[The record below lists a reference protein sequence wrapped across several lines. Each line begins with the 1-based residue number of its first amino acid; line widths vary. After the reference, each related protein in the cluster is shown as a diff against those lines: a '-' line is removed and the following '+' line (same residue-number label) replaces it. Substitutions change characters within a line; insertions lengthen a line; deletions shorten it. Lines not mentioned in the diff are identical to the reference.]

1 MSDVIITNN
10 IRRLRFEHN
19 EMSQSDLGERVG
31 LTRQTI
37 AAIEGGKYS
46 PSLETA
52 FRIADVFGVTLND
65 VFQRVPA
72 RGTLQT
78 QAFRG
83 KPA

>member
-1 MSDVIITNN
+1 MSDGIITNT
-10 IRRLRFEHN
+10 IRRLRFEHS

-52 FRIADVFGVTLND
+52 FRIADVFGVRLDD
-65 VFQRVPA
+65 VFQWKKR
-72 RGTLQT
+72 
-78 QAFRG
+78 
-83 KPA
+83 

>member
-1 MSDVIITNN
+1 MSDGIITNT
-10 IRRLRFEHN
+10 IRRLRFEHS

-52 FRIADVFGVTLND
+52 FRIADVFGVTLDD
-65 VFQRVPA
+65 VFQWKKR
-72 RGTLQT
+72 
-78 QAFRG
+78 
-83 KPA
+83 

>member
-1 MSDVIITNN
+1 MSDGIITNS
-10 IRRLRFEHN
+10 IRRLRFEHS

-52 FRIADVFGVTLND
+52 FRIADVFGVTLDD
-65 VFQRVPA
+65 VFQWRISSLPE
-72 RGTLQT
+72 
-78 QAFRG
+78 
-83 KPA
+83 